1 MSEIT
6 SKEDF
11 MAFFRDNE
19 KLNTLPVGDRIEIF
33 CTVLLGSSDIT
44 YDLLNNL
51 LIDYNVDNLKIVHND

>member
-1 MSEIT
+1 
-6 SKEDF
+6 